1 MAIDEDPEGHEIA
14 ALDPA
19 RSFGSRSVLE
29 IGCGDGRLTRRYVRY
44 AAAVTAIDPNAESIR
59 RLSREFPSVDAR
71 AIGIDQL
78 RSPSE
83 AFDVV
88 LLSWSL

>member
-1 MAIDEDPEGHEIA
+1 MGIDEDPEGYEIA
-14 ALDPA
+14 ALDSV
-19 RSFGSRSVLE
+19 RSFALRSVLE
-29 IGCGDGRLTRRYVRY
+29 IGCGSGRLTRRYVRY
-44 AAAVTAIDPNAESIR
+44 AAAVTAIDPNAESVR
-59 RLSREFPSVDAR
+59 SLSREFPSVDAR

-78 RSPSE
+78 RSASE